1 MARSLT
7 NDAYKAFIAGLIGAR
22 KAASLSQVELAAR
35 LGMPQSYVSK
45 VERCER
51 RLDVIEFCDIARAMN
66 FQPGLLLGEI
76 LGSAMTFE

>member
-22 KAASLSQVELAAR
+22 KAAGLSQVELAAR

-51 RLDVIEFCDIARAMN
+51 RLDVIEFCEIARAIGIN
-66 FQPGLLLGEI
+66 PGDLLGEI
-76 LGSAMTFE
+76 LVAMPTGQ

>member
-22 KAASLSQVELAAR
+22 KAAGLSQVELAAR
-35 LGMPQSYVSK
+35 IGMPQSYVSK

-51 RLDVIEFCDIARAMN
+51 RLDVIEFCEIARAMKI
-66 FQPGLLLGEI
+66 QPRLLLGEI
-76 LGSAMTFE
+76 LKGTETTE